1 MRRGWTRGWTYI
13 CGKQGGRG
21 LGQRYDRYLEII
33 YLSIAPRLAVSSPE
47 AARSW
52 RASDRALGCLELRR
66 ASLGQ
71 SAVSGP
77 RWPRAGRPH
86 SRLDVHIAWRR
97 VPPSRRGEVAGRVLV
112 EGPAGAIGAV
122 TRGVG
127 PHGGR
132 AAVLEPFVGELQ
144 PPLPR
149 RRLAVLRS
157 LRVAEEMRE
166 LVCACMVKGGGNGRL
181 WNSRN

>member
-1 MRRGWTRGWTYI
+1 MESKEAEGSARDTM
-13 CGKQGGRG
+13 
-21 LGQRYDRYLEII
+21 DI
-33 YLSIAPRLAVSSPE
+33 YHLSIAPRLCSQLPGGC
-47 AARSW
+47 SW
-52 RASDRALGCLELRR
+52 RASDRALGCLEFRR

-71 SAVSGP
+71 PAVSGP

-86 SRLDVHIAWRR
+86 TRLDVHIAWRR
-97 VPPSRRGEVAGRVLV
+97 LPPSRRGEVAGRVLV

-122 TRGVG
+122 TRGIG

-132 AAVLEPFVGELQ
+132 AVVLEPFVGELQ

-157 LRVAEEMRE
+157 LRLAEEMRE

-181 WNSRN
+181 WNSRT